1 MSQVCLICNRIW
13 GQISSN
19 LPGFETE
26 SWADLSKRVSNLL
39 SNQPNL
45 TNEPSKDRG
54 GPRQCHNAGDLILH
68 GEAGHADAHI
78 QVGPT
83 EIILE
88 I

>member
-1 MSQVCLICNRIW
+1 MGRLVKKSFQ
-13 GQISSN
+13 SAFKS
-19 LPGFETE
+19 
-26 SWADLSKRVSNLL
+26 AK
-39 SNQPNL
+39 L
-45 TNEPSKDRG
+45 TNEPTKDRG